1 MKIKIGKLMILWG
14 DPIDLIREEIERK
27 TLIDKVKRKI
37 AEVAQMKIVEENE
50 PSYIKEVK
58 EYLRQGRKLEAVKAC
73 LKERMNGLR
82 DARDE
87 CDRIEEKMK
96 IDAKNK

>member
-73 LKERMNGLR
+73 LKERKMGLR

-87 CDRIEEKMK
+87 CDSIEEKMNK
-96 IDAKNK
+96 DAKN

>member
-1 MKIKIGKLMILWG
+1 MILWG

-50 PSYIKEVK
+50 LSYIKEVK